1 MHDSRRHSVRA
12 DMNRRRRGFSLIE
25 LLVVIA
31 AILVIL
37 TVAIPAI
44 KAAHLGAIEAMVVRE
59 VQTVGQAQLQY
70 SSMFGKY
77 ATTLAELGPPATGMA
92 GPAAAELIPA
102 SLASGEKNGYLYT
115 LALTPVGFTV
125 NANPKVFGSNGRR
138 TFYLDQN
145 GVVHQNWGP
154 DPATA
159 QSPEFK

>member
-1 MHDSRRHSVRA
+1 MT
-12 DMNRRRRGFSLIE
+12 RRRKGFSLVE
-25 LLVVIA
+25 LMVVIA
-31 AILVIL
+31 AIVVVLS
-37 TVAIPAI
+37 VAIPRY
-44 KAAHLGAIEAMVVRE
+44 KAAHLATIETMVVRE

-70 SSMFGKY
+70 STLFGKY
-77 ATTLAELGPPATGMA
+77 ATTLAELGPPAAGMA
-92 GPAAAELIPA
+92 GPAAAELIPS

-125 NANPKVFGSNGRR
+125 NASPKVFGSNGRR